1 MRVLKSIIFFKLPN
15 KYAIINIGLLVC
27 GLGLSSCYK
36 RSGSSTFSATVG
48 GRNDGFIPT
57 YQLCNPN
64 TVATFKRKN
73 AIESTVSGSLATDSQ
88 VKVIFDP
95 KALEGG
101 VIKCTI
107 KDCTIT
113 SLKPVAVSKDIPLT
127 LASIAVNFTFE
138 GQKQVDL
145 PSEKKI
151 TSQIQV
157 NPLDVGLARVGVFFA
172 TDYSDYRKPD
182 QAIDLG
188 DRMEFEKR
196 FNCKLGLSCSFPTMT
211 VAMGA
216 SNKGLFYDVRG
227 NTAMGTSLEY
237 GMVSADYLRSQGKV
251 NYGEIPRATSTAV
264 TNLFKYVFKNQ
275 STLAKGQHA
284 DPVWDEIIA
293 QCQIQYDRKKNCVP
307 SR

>member
-1 MRVLKSIIFFKLPN
+1 MFRDFIN
-15 KYAIINIGLLVC
+15 KYKIIYISILVC
-27 GLGLSSCYK
+27 CLGSSSCYQ
-36 RSGSSTFSATVG
+36 RSGSSTPSATAA

-73 AIESTVSGSLATDSQ
+73 AIESTVSGGIATESH

-95 KALEGG
+95 KALEDG

-172 TDYSDYRKPD
+172 TNYSDYRKPD

-196 FNCKLGLSCSFPTMT
+196 FNCKLGVSCSLPTMT
-211 VAMGA
+211 IAMGA

-237 GMVSADYLRSQGKV
+237 GLVSADYLRSQGNV
-251 NYGEIPRATSTAV
+251 SYVEIPRATSTAV

-307 SR
+307 NR

>member
-1 MRVLKSIIFFKLPN
+1 M
-15 KYAIINIGLLVC
+15 
-27 GLGLSSCYK
+27 
-36 RSGSSTFSATVG
+36 
-48 GRNDGFIPT
+48 
-57 YQLCNPN
+57 
-64 TVATFKRKN
+64 
-73 AIESTVSGSLATDSQ
+73 ESTVSGGLATESQ

-95 KALEGG
+95 KALEDG
-101 VIKCTI
+101 VVKCTI

-145 PSEKKI
+145 ASEKKI

-182 QAIDLG
+182 QAIDRG
-188 DRMEFEKR
+188 DRMEFERR
-196 FNCKLGLSCSFPTMT
+196 FNCKLGVSCSLPTMT

-237 GMVSADYLRSQGKV
+237 GLVSADYLRSQG
-251 NYGEIPRATSTAV
+251 NISYGEIPRATSAAV

-284 DPVWDEIIA
+284 DPIWDEIIA

-307 SR
+307 NR